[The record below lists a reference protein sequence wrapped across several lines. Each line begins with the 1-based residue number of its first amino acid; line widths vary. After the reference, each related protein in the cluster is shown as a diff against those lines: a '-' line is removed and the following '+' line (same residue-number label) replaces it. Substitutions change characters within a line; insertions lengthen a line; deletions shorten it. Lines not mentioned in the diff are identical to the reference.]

1 MSPRELRLSR
11 DPAAR
16 RRLAAL
22 LATAVAALVAGLAS
36 GGGSS
41 SDDAQERSPSSPAA
55 DRPQR
60 EAPVDRLTLEQQV
73 GQVLVSAFP
82 GSSAPAYLRRRLRAG
97 QLAGVVLFG
106 ENVTTARELIG
117 LTRAIQDSAGG
128 GALVA
133 ADQEGG
139 DIRIV
144 RFAGPAEPQSGTGGA
159 EAARSRARAAA
170 RGLRGVGVNV
180 TLAPVADVARG
191 GALAG
196 RSFPGDP
203 AAVSRIAAAA
213 VRGWAAGRVAATAK
227 HFPGLGGARSNTDD
241 AEVAIPGR
249 LGADLAPFR
258 AAIAA
263 GAPIVM
269 AGHALYPAYDRRRI
283 ASQSPA
289 ILGDLLRRRLRFRGA
304 VVTDSIEARA
314 VLARSSV
321 QQGAERSV
329 AAGADLVLMTGSG
342 SWKLVYP
349 RLLRRARASKRF
361 RARVRAAAARVLAL
375 KQRLGLRPR
384 PTAR

>member
-1 MSPRELRLSR
+1 MASPGQRPSK

-22 LATAVAALVAGLAS
+22 IAAALVALVAGVVV
-36 GGGSS
+36 GGGSGGS
-41 SDDAQERSPSSPAA
+41 EHRDAREPAPPAPGGSPSRS
-55 DRPQR
+55 
-60 EAPVDRLTLEQQV
+60 PVDRLTLEQQV

-82 GSSAPAYLRRRLRAG
+82 GASAPPYLRRRLRAG

-106 ENVTTARELIG
+106 ENATSPAALRR
-117 LTRAIQDSAGG
+117 LTGAIQRSAGG

-133 ADQEGG
+133 TDQEGG
-139 DIRIV
+139 DVRIV
-144 RFAGPAEPQSGTGGA
+144 RFAGPT
-159 EAARSRARAAA
+159 EAQTATPTPAPARSRALAAA
-170 RGLRGVGVNV
+170 RELRGLGVNV
-180 TLAPVADVARG
+180 TLAPVADEARG

-203 AAVSRIAAAA
+203 AAVSRVAAAA
-213 VRGWAAGRVAATAK
+213 VRGWAAGRVGATVK

-241 AEVAIPGR
+241 AQVSIPGG
-249 LGADLAPFR
+249 LDDDLAPFR
-258 AAIAA
+258 AGIAA
-263 GAPIVM
+263 GAPLVM
-269 AGHALYPAYDRRRI
+269 ASHALYPAYDRRRI

-289 ILGDLLRRRLRFRGA
+289 ILGDLLRRRLHFRNV

-321 QQGAERSV
+321 QVGAERSL

-349 RLLRRARASKRF
+349 RLLRRARADRGF
-361 RARVRAAAARVLAL
+361 RARVREAAGRVLAL
-375 KQRLGLRPR
+375 KRGLGLRAPR
-384 PTAR
+384 